1 MSSNGLLII
10 GSGPGI
16 GVTAASLFAQRKYTK
31 IALISRDKTRL
42 FKDRETILQA
52 ADSVGKIVEVQTW
65 SVDIT
70 NSAAFTAVLKE
81 TEKFATFT
89 CVLFNA
95 ARVEPSNLLAFPEEE
110 ILKDFKARSSIPPPP
125 THAILVNP
133 FQTTTIALYTAAQ
146 WGLPLLSALK
156 PEDKPSLLVTSS
168 LLPQQPVPQVFSL
181 SLAKASQR
189 NLVQSLAMTH
199 PDVHVALL
207 NVGGPVSRED
217 RWFNQPAV
225 CVSSILHLAN
235 LGCADADNG
244 RNRLRRNSGNCILRR
259 RISGRWTWTFWL
271 RSKRRERTVR

>member
-42 FKDRETILQA
+42 PKDRETILQA
-52 ADSVGKIVEVQTW
+52 ANSVGKIVEVQTW

-70 NSAAFTAVLKE
+70 NSAAFTVVLKE

-95 ARVEPSNLLAFPEEE
+95 ARVEPSHLLTFPEEE
-110 ILKDFKARSSIPPPP
+110 ILKDFK
-125 THAILVNP
+125 
-133 FQTTTIALYTAAQ
+133 TTTIALYTAAQ

-207 NVGGPVSRED
+207 NIGGPVSRED
-217 RWFNQPAV
+217 RWFNQPA
-225 CVSSILHLAN
+225 IAKKLWELHSQEKDKWTLDLDLLA
-235 LGCADADNG
+235 
-244 RNRLRRNSGNCILRR
+244 
-259 RISGRWTWTFWL
+259 
-271 RSKRRERTVR
+271 EE